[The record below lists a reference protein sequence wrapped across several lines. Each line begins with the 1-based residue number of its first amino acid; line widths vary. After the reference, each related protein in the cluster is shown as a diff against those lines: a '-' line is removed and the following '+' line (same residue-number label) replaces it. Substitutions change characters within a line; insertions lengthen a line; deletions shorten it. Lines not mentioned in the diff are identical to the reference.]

1 MLLILI
7 VRNFAPD
14 LNKSFPF
21 GKYNCNRN
29 LNIKNMSVMVKNAC
43 LLADRINNLEES
55 ATLAMSKK
63 SRELAALGHKV
74 INLSI
79 GEPDFKTPKHICE
92 AAKDAIDQGFHSY
105 TPVAG
110 IPELR
115 KVIAE
120 KFNRDNHLDWKA
132 ENVIVSTGAKHS
144 LANALAVMV
153 NPGDEVIIFAPYWVS
168 YSELVKLAEGT
179 SVIVEGAF
187 DNDFKVTAEQFEAA
201 ITDKTKVVMFASPNN
216 PTGSVYSEAELRAIG
231 KVVEK
236 YPNIFVLADEIYEYI
251 NFREE
256 GHFSIGSIPSIK
268 ERVITVNGMAKGFA
282 MTGWRIGF
290 IGASKWIVDGIEKLQ
305 GQVTSGTNHIAQRAS
320 MVAWNDM
327 TAPETMKKAYL
338 LRRDLVIGLLK
349 EIPGFKVNVP
359 EGAFYA
365 FPDISAYFGTTDG
378 ETNINNSD
386 DLSLWLLE
394 KAFVATV
401 SGTSFGAPNCIRIS
415 TAASEESLKEAIS
428 RIKTAVATLK

>member
-1 MLLILI
+1 
-7 VRNFAPD
+7 
-14 LNKSFPF
+14 
-21 GKYNCNRN
+21 
-29 LNIKNMSVMVKNAC
+29 MVETAN

-63 SRELAALGHKV
+63 SRELAAQGHKV

-79 GEPDFKTPKHICE
+79 GEPDFKTPKHICD
-92 AAKDAIDQGFHSY
+92 AAKQAIDNGFHAY

-120 KFNRDNHLDWKA
+120 KFQRDNNIDWKP

-168 YSELVKLAEGT
+168 YSEMVKLAEGT
-179 SVIVEGAF
+179 SVILEGAF
-187 DNDFKVTAEQFEAA
+187 DNDFKVTPEQLEAA
-201 ITDKTKVVMFASPNN
+201 ITDKTKVVMYASPNN
-216 PTGSVYSEAELRAIG
+216 PTGSVYSEAELRAIAA
-231 KVVEK
+231 VIEK
-236 YPNIFVLADEIYEYI
+236 HENVFVLADEIYEYI

-256 GHFSIGSIPSIK
+256 GHFSIGSIPAIK

-290 IGASKWIVDGIEKLQ
+290 IGAAKWIVDGIDKLQ
-305 GQVTSGTNHIAQRAS
+305 GQVTSGTNSIAQRAS
-320 MVAWNDM
+320 VVAWDDM
-327 TAPETMKKAYL
+327 TAPETMKRAYL
-338 LRRDLVIGLLK
+338 VRRDLVIGLLK
-349 EIPGFKVNVP
+349 EIQGFKVNVP

-365 FPDISAYFGTTDG
+365 FPDVSYYFGKTDG
-378 ETNINNSD
+378 QVTINNSD
-386 DLSLWLLE
+386 DLSMWLLE
-394 KAFVATV
+394 KVFVATV
-401 SGTSFGAPNCIRIS
+401 GGGSFGAPNCIRIS
-415 TAASEESLKEAIS
+415 TAASDEALKEAVA
-428 RIKTAVATLK
+428 RIKSAVETLK

>member
-1 MLLILI
+1 
-7 VRNFAPD
+7 
-14 LNKSFPF
+14 
-21 GKYNCNRN
+21 
-29 LNIKNMSVMVKNAC
+29 MSVMVETAN

-63 SRELAALGHKV
+63 SRELAAQGHKV

-92 AAKDAIDQGFHSY
+92 AAKQAIDNGFHAY

-115 KVIAE
+115 KVISE
-120 KFNRDNHLDWKA
+120 KFKRDNNIDWKP

-168 YSELVKLAEGT
+168 YSEMVKLAEGT
-179 SVIVEGAF
+179 SVILEGAF
-187 DNDFKVTAEQFEAA
+187 DNDFKVTPEQLEAA
-201 ITDKTKVVMFASPNN
+201 ITDKTKVVMYASPNN
-216 PTGSVYSEAELRAIG
+216 PTGSVYSEAELRAIAA
-231 KVVEK
+231 VIEK
-236 YPNIFVLADEIYEYI
+236 HENVFVLADEIYEYI

-256 GHFSIGSIPSIK
+256 GHFSIGSIPAIK

-290 IGASKWIVDGIEKLQ
+290 IGAAKWIVDGIDKLQ
-305 GQVTSGTNHIAQRAS
+305 GQVTSGTNSIAQRAS
-320 MVAWNDM
+320 VVAWDDM
-327 TAPETMKKAYL
+327 TAPETMKRAYL
-338 LRRDLVIGLLK
+338 VRRDLVIGLLK

-365 FPDISAYFGTTDG
+365 FPDVSYYFGKTDG
-378 ETNINNSD
+378 EVIINNSD
-386 DLSLWLLE
+386 DLSMWLLE

-401 SGTSFGAPNCIRIS
+401 GGGSFGAPNCIRIS
-415 TAASEESLKEAIS
+415 TAASDEALKEAVA
-428 RIKTAVATLK
+428 RIKAAVETLK